1 MVIPIEALAQALFYA
16 RRGGLVGDR
25 AGFVDALRRLVD
37 ARGKFDVQPLAA
49 TLKET
54 ARGG

>member
-1 MVIPIEALAQALFYA
+1 MVIPIEALAQALFYT
-16 RRGGLVGDR
+16 RRGDLAGDR

-37 ARGKFDVQPLAA
+37 ARGKFDVRSLAA
-49 TLKET
+49 TLDEA

>member
-16 RRGGLVGDR
+16 RRGDRVGDR
-25 AGFVDALRRLVD
+25 VGFVDALRRLVD
-37 ARGKFDVQPLAA
+37 ARGKFDVQSLAA
-49 TLKET
+49 ELEEA